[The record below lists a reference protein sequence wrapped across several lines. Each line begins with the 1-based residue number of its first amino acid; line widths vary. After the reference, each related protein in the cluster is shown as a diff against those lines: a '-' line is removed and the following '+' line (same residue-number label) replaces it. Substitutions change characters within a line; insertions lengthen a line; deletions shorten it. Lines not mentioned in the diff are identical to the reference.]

1 MEKRFSK
8 IEISS
13 IKTIAK
19 NVTPYVNKKNK
30 VDEKIKEIHEK
41 VEEMIRKRVEEKVA
55 KLEAEKAG
63 YQAIIDSMNAT
74 VKHITGGYTTE
85 DLVNREV
92 VKTGKLDQ
100 NGKEILQTRYTL
112 KYPETVVPVLE
123 EKDFDEPVEETKTI
137 VPPTTEDTFG
147 SDFDADQEKAAE
159 MEVPVATDYD
169 EQAAADDNDDWGF

>member
-123 EKDFDEPVEETKTI
+123 EKDFDESATEEAEEVEENPFTEE
-137 VPPTTEDTFG
+137 VEENPAPTE
-147 SDFDADQEKAAE
+147 
-159 MEVPVATDYD
+159 YD
-169 EQAAADDNDDWGF
+169 EQAAADDNDEWDF

>member
-41 VEEMIRKRVEEKVA
+41 VEEMIKKRVEEKVA

-112 KYPETVVPVLE
+112 KYPETVVPVLD
-123 EKDFDEPVEETKTI
+123 EKDFDEPAEEESEDVEENPFAEE
-137 VPPTTEDTFG
+137 VEENEDSVAPTE
-147 SDFDADQEKAAE
+147 
-159 MEVPVATDYD
+159 YD
-169 EQAAADDNDDWGF
+169 EQAAADDNDEWF

>member
-41 VEEMIRKRVEEKVA
+41 VEEMIKKRVEKKVA

-112 KYPETVVPVLE
+112 KYPETVVP
-123 EKDFDEPVEETKTI
+123 
-137 VPPTTEDTFG
+137 PTTEDTFG
-147 SDFDADQEKAAE
+147 SDFDVDQEKAAE
-159 MEVPVATDYD
+159 MEVPVATEYD
-169 EQAAADDNDDWGF
+169 EQSAADDNDEWNF

>member
-123 EKDFDEPVEETKTI
+123 EKDFDEPAEKESEEVEENPFTEE
-137 VPPTTEDTFG
+137 VEENEDSVAPTE
-147 SDFDADQEKAAE
+147 
-159 MEVPVATDYD
+159 YD
-169 EQAAADDNDDWGF
+169 EQAAADDNDEWDF

>member
-41 VEEMIRKRVEEKVA
+41 VEEMIKKRVEEKVA

-123 EKDFDEPVEETKTI
+123 EKDFEEPATEEAKEVEENPFTEE
-137 VPPTTEDTFG
+137 VEENPAPTE
-147 SDFDADQEKAAE
+147 
-159 MEVPVATDYD
+159 YD
-169 EQAAADDNDDWGF
+169 EQAAADDNDEWF

>member
-41 VEEMIRKRVEEKVA
+41 VEEMIKKRVEEKVA

-112 KYPETVVPVLE
+112 KYPETVVPVLD
-123 EKDFDEPVEETKTI
+123 EKDFDEPAIEEVEEVEENPFTEEVKETSA
-137 VPPTTEDTFG
+137 PTE
-147 SDFDADQEKAAE
+147 
-159 MEVPVATDYD
+159 YD
-169 EQAAADDNDDWGF
+169 EQAAADDNDEWF